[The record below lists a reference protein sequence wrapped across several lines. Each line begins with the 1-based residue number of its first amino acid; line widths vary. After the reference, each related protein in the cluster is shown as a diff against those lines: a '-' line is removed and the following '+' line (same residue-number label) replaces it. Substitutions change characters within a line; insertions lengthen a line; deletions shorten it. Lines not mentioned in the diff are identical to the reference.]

1 MRRQNY
7 YIRHFICPVCGFKRP
22 ATKRSGSKTSV
33 GHIKDMFCPT
43 CGETRKF
50 EQVE

>member
-7 YIRHFICPVCGFKRP
+7 YIRHFICPICGFKRP
-22 ATKRSGSKTSV
+22 ATKRSGSKTAV
-33 GHIKDMFCPT
+33 GHIKDMFCPS